1 MIYHKDGGLYNKS
14 MGALNDLW
22 LGLQEFGQFL
32 PILMMITGV
41 IIGIMVGV
49 LPGLSPSIGVALMLP
64 VTFGLDA
71 ISALVLLVSVYLASN
86 YGGSITAIAINT
98 PGTPGAVA
106 TTFDGYEL
114 TKKGKPLYAL
124 MTSLTASTVGGLI
137 GTIIL
142 ILFSVPLAKIA
153 LSFESYEYF
162 ALGVF
167 GLTIISSL
175 AGKSPLKGFIASGIG
190 LLLVTI
196 GFDTQL
202 PFSRFSMGIP
212 QLAEGVEFIP
222 ALIGL
227 FALAEIFYRIEKG
240 DHIQPKEAARVDL
253 SKTIPVKQLVKLKNV
268 MLRSSVIGT
277 LVGCIPGA
285 GGTIAT
291 FIAYDSAKNASKHP
305 EEFGKGSL
313 EGVAAPE
320 AANNGSVGGALVPL
334 LTLGIPGSASTA
346 VLLGALMIHKLNPG
360 PELFS
365 KEPGL
370 VYGVFISLFFA
381 NIFMFFVGLLGNKL
395 WIKII
400 AAPKSLLYPLI
411 LALSFIGSYFIQ
423 NSVFDVGV
431 CIAFGIMGWLLK
443 RGDFPTAPVVLG
455 LILGKMIEENLR
467 LSLVKGDW
475 SDFFTRPGSLII
487 IVLAVVSLF
496 LPYLK
501 KKLIKIAK

>member
-1 MIYHKDGGLYNKS
+1 
-14 MGALNDLW
+14 
-22 LGLQEFGQFL
+22 
-32 PILMMITGV
+32 MMFIGV

-64 VTFGLDA
+64 VTFGLDPT
-71 ISALVLLVSVYLASN
+71 SALVLLVSVYLASN

-114 TKKGKPLYAL
+114 TKQGKPLHAL
-124 MTSLTASTVGGLI
+124 ITSLTASTIGGLI

-142 ILFSVPLAKIA
+142 IMFSVPLATLA

-175 AGKSPLKGFIASGIG
+175 AGKSPLKGFISSAIG
-190 LLLVTI
+190 LILITI

-212 QLAEGVEFIP
+212 DLADGIEFIP

-227 FALAEIFYRIEKG
+227 FALGEIFYNIEKG
-240 DHIQPKEAARVDL
+240 DYAKVEKTKKVDL
-253 SKTIPVKQLVKLKNV
+253 SQTLPIKQLLKLKY
-268 MLRSSVIGT
+268 LILKSGVIGT

-291 FIAYDSAKNASKHP
+291 FIAYDQAKNSSKEP
-305 EEFGKGSL
+305 EKFGKGSL

-346 VLLGALMIHKLNPG
+346 VLIGALMIHKLNPG
-360 PELFS
+360 PELFD

-370 VYGVFISLFFA
+370 VYGIFIALFFA

-395 WIKII
+395 WIRII
-400 AAPKSLLYPLI
+400 AAPKSLLFPLI

-423 NSVFDVGV
+423 NSIFDVAICLVFGV
-431 CIAFGIMGWLLK
+431 LGWLLK
-443 RGDFPTAPVVLG
+443 RGGFPTAPVILG

-467 LSLVKGDW
+467 LSLIKGDW
-475 SDFFTRPGSLII
+475 IDFITRPGSLII
-487 IVLAVVSLF
+487 LLLAIISFF
-496 LPYLK
+496 LPYIK
-501 KKLIKIAK
+501 KKLSKKK

>member
-1 MIYHKDGGLYNKS
+1 
-14 MGALNDLW
+14 MGILNDLW
-22 LGLQEFGQFL
+22 LGLQEFGKFL
-32 PILMMITGV
+32 PIMMMLI
-41 IIGIMVGV
+41 GV

-64 VTFGLDA
+64 VTFGLDP
-71 ISALVLLVSVYLASN
+71 ISALVLLVLVYLASN

-98 PGTPGAVA
+98 PGTPWAVA

-114 TKKGKPLYAL
+114 TKQGRPLHAL
-124 MTSLTASTVGGLI
+124 LTSLTASTIGGLI

-142 ILFSVPLAKIA
+142 ILFSVPLANFA

-175 AGKSPLKGFIASGIG
+175 AGTSPLKGFIASGIG
-190 LLLVTI
+190 LLLITV

-202 PFSRFSMGIP
+202 PFSWFSMEIPALADGI
-212 QLAEGVEFIP
+212 EFIP

-227 FALAEIFYRIEKG
+227 FALGEIFYSIEKG
-240 DHIQPKEAARVDL
+240 DTHKKERRAEVDL
-253 SKTIPVKQLVKLKNV
+253 SQTLPVKQLIKLKSV
-268 MLRSSVIGT
+268 ILKSSVIGT

-291 FIAYDSAKNASKHP
+291 FIAYDNAKSSSKHP

-346 VLLGALMIHKLNPG
+346 VLIGALMIHKLNPG
-360 PELFS
+360 PELFD

-370 VYGVFISLFFA
+370 VYGIFISLFFA
-381 NIFMFFVGLLGNKL
+381 NIFMFFIGLMGNKL

-423 NSVFDVGV
+423 NSVFDVGI
-431 CIAFGIMGWLLK
+431 CIAFGVMGWLLK

-455 LILGKMIEENLR
+455 LILGKMIVENLR
-467 LSLVKGDW
+467 LSLIKGEW
-475 SDFFTRPGSLII
+475 TDFFTRPGSLVII
-487 IVLAVVSLF
+487 LLALLSF
-496 LPYLK
+496 SLPYIK
-501 KKLIKIAK
+501 NKLNKIH

>member
-1 MIYHKDGGLYNKS
+1 
-14 MGALNDLW
+14 MGILNNLW
-22 LGLQEFGQFL
+22 LGFQEFGHFL
-32 PILMMITGV
+32 PIMMMLIGV

-64 VTFGLDA
+64 VTFGLDP

-114 TKKGKPLYAL
+114 TKQGKPLHAL
-124 MTSLTASTVGGLI
+124 ITSLTASTIGGLV

-142 ILFSVPLAKIA
+142 ILFSVPLASLA

-175 AGKSPLKGFIASGIG
+175 AGKSPIKGFISSGIG
-190 LLLVTI
+190 LLLITV

-202 PFSRFSMGIP
+202 PFSRFNMDIPNLADGI
-212 QLAEGVEFIP
+212 EFIP

-227 FALAEIFYRIEKG
+227 FALGEIFFSIEKG
-240 DHIQPKEAARVDL
+240 DSVQEKKATKVNLTEALPLKEL
-253 SKTIPVKQLVKLKNV
+253 LKLKWL
-268 MLRSSVIGT
+268 MLKSSVIGT

-291 FIAYDSAKNASKHP
+291 FIAYDSAKNSSKNP
-305 EEFGKGSL
+305 EKFGKGSL

-346 VLLGALMIHKLNPG
+346 VLIGALMIHKLNPG
-360 PELFS
+360 PELFD

-370 VYGVFISLFFA
+370 VYGIFVSLFFA
-381 NIFMFFVGLLGNKL
+381 NIFMFFVGLLGNKV

-400 AAPKSLLYPLI
+400 AAPKSVLYPVI

-431 CIAFGIMGWLLK
+431 CIAFGILGWILK
-443 RGDFPTAPVVLG
+443 RGNFPTAPVVLG

-467 LSLVKGDW
+467 LSLIKGEW
-475 SDFFTRPGSLII
+475 IEFFTRPGSLII
-487 IVLAVVSLF
+487 IILAVVSF
-496 LPYLK
+496 FMPYIK
-501 KKLIKIAK
+501 KKLVRK

>member
-1 MIYHKDGGLYNKS
+1 
-14 MGALNDLW
+14 MGIINDLW

-32 PILMMITGV
+32 PIMMMFIGV

-64 VTFGLDA
+64 VTFGLDP

-114 TKKGKPLYAL
+114 TKQGKPLHAL
-124 MTSLTASTVGGLI
+124 ITSLTASTVGGLV

-142 ILFSVPLAKIA
+142 ILFSVPLATLA

-175 AGKSPLKGFIASGIG
+175 AGKSPLKGFISSGIG
-190 LLLVTI
+190 LLLITV

-202 PFSRFSMGIP
+202 PFSRFSMEIPDLADGI
-212 QLAEGVEFIP
+212 EFIP

-227 FALAEIFYRIEKG
+227 FALGEIFYSIEKG
-240 DHIQPKEAARVDL
+240 DNVKKEKTAKVDL
-253 SKTIPVKQLVKLKNV
+253 SQTLPLKQLLKLKSL
-268 MLRSSVIGT
+268 MLKSSVIGT

-291 FIAYDSAKNASKHP
+291 FIAYDNAKSSSKHP
-305 EEFGKGSL
+305 EKFGKGSL

-346 VLLGALMIHKLNPG
+346 VLIGALMIHKLNPG
-360 PELFS
+360 PELFD

-370 VYGVFISLFFA
+370 VYGIFISLFFA
-381 NIFMFFVGLLGNKL
+381 NIFMFFVGLMGNKL

-400 AAPKSLLYPLI
+400 AAPKSLLYPII

-423 NSVFDVGV
+423 NSVFDVGI

-467 LSLVKGDW
+467 LSLVKGEW
-475 SDFFTRPGSLII
+475 IDFFTRPGSLII
-487 IVLAVVSLF
+487 IILALVSFF
-496 LPYLK
+496 LPYIK
-501 KKLIKIAK
+501 KKLNKIN

>member
-1 MIYHKDGGLYNKS
+1 MEILHNLTIGLK
-14 MGALNDLW
+14 
-22 LGLQEFGQFL
+22 EFGQFL
-32 PILMMITGV
+32 PILMMFIGV
-41 IIGIMVGV
+41 VVGIIVGV

-64 VTFGLDA
+64 VTFGLDPM
-71 ISALVLLVSVYLASN
+71 SALVLLVSVYLSSN

-114 TKKGKPLYAL
+114 TKQGKPLYAL
-124 MTSLTASTVGGLI
+124 RTSLTASTVGGLV

-142 ILFSVPLAKIA
+142 ILFSVPLARVA

-175 AGKSPLKGFIASGIG
+175 AGKSPLKGFIASALG

-196 GFDTQL
+196 GFDTEL
-202 PFSRFSMGIP
+202 PFSRFTMGI
-212 QLAEGVEFIP
+212 AELSDGIEFIP

-227 FALAEIFYRIEKG
+227 FALGEIFYSIEKG
-240 DHIQPKEAARVDL
+240 DYTEKQEKARVDL
-253 SKTIPVKQLVKLKNV
+253 TKTLPFKKLMKLKSL
-268 MLRSSVIGT
+268 MLKSSIIGT
-277 LVGCIPGA
+277 LVGTIPGA

-291 FIAYDSAKNASKHP
+291 FIAYDSAKNSSKRP
-305 EEFGKGSL
+305 EDFGKGSL

-346 VLLGALMIHKLNPG
+346 VLIGALMIHKLNPG
-360 PELFS
+360 PELFE
-365 KEPGL
+365 KDPGL
-370 VYGVFISLFFA
+370 VYGIFISLFFA
-381 NIFMFFVGLLGNKL
+381 NIVMFFLGLAGNKL

-400 AAPKSLLYPLI
+400 SAPKSLLYPII
-411 LALSFIGSYFIQ
+411 LALSFIGSYFIN
-423 NSVFDVGV
+423 NSVFDVGI
-431 CIAFGIMGWLLK
+431 CITFGVMGWILK

-475 SDFFTRPGSLII
+475 VDFVTRPGSLII
-487 IVLAVVSLF
+487 LILAVVSF
-496 LPYLK
+496 FIPYIRK
-501 KKLIKIAK
+501 TISKRKRGKFE

>member
-1 MIYHKDGGLYNKS
+1 
-14 MGALNDLW
+14 MGIFNDLW

-32 PILMMITGV
+32 PILMMFIGV
-41 IIGIMVGV
+41 IVGILVGV

-64 VTFGLDA
+64 VTFGLDP
-71 ISALVLLVSVYLASN
+71 ISALVLLVSVYLSSN

-114 TKKGKPLYAL
+114 TKQGKPLQAL
-124 MTSLTASTVGGLI
+124 LTSLTASTIGGLI

-142 ILFSVPLAKIA
+142 ILFSVPLASLA

-175 AGKSPLKGFIASGIG
+175 AGKSPLKGFISSAIG
-190 LLLVTI
+190 LLLITI

-212 QLAEGVEFIP
+212 DLADGIAFIP

-227 FALAEIFYRIEKG
+227 FALGEIFYSIEKG
-240 DHIQPKEAARVDL
+240 GSLESQKTAKVNLSDKLSWKEL
-253 SKTIPVKQLVKLKNV
+253 FKMKYLMLKA
-268 MLRSSVIGT
+268 SVIGT

-291 FIAYDSAKNASKHP
+291 FIAYDNAKSGSKHP
-305 EEFGKGSL
+305 EKFGKGSL

-346 VLLGALMIHKLNPG
+346 VLIGALMIHKLNPG
-360 PELFS
+360 PQLFD

-370 VYGVFISLFFA
+370 VYGIFISLFFA

-400 AAPKSLLYPLI
+400 AAPKSLLYPII

-423 NSVFDVGV
+423 NSIFDVGI
-431 CIAFGIMGWLLK
+431 CIAFGILGWLMK
-443 RGDFPTAPVVLG
+443 RGDFPTAPVILG

-467 LSLVKGDW
+467 LSLVKGEW
-475 SDFFTRPGSLII
+475 LDFFTRPGSLII
-487 IVLAVVSLF
+487 IILALVSFF
-496 LPYLK
+496 LPYIK
-501 KKLIKIAK
+501 KRLNKIH

>member
-1 MIYHKDGGLYNKS
+1 
-14 MGALNDLW
+14 MGILNDLW

-32 PILMMITGV
+32 PIVMMFIGV

-64 VTFGLDA
+64 VTFGLDPM
-71 ISALVLLVSVYLASN
+71 SALVLLVSVYLASN

-114 TKKGKPLYAL
+114 TKQGKPLHAL
-124 MTSLTASTVGGLI
+124 MTSLTASTIGGLV

-142 ILFSVPLAKIA
+142 ILFSVPLASLA

-175 AGKSPLKGFIASGIG
+175 AGKSPLKGFISSGIG
-190 LLLVTI
+190 LLLITI

-202 PFSRFSMGIP
+202 PFSRFSLDIPDLADGIT
-212 QLAEGVEFIP
+212 FIP

-227 FALAEIFYRIEKG
+227 FALGEIFFSIEKG
-240 DHIQPKEAARVDL
+240 DQKKVEKTTKVDL
-253 SKTIPVKQLVKLKNV
+253 SKTLPIKELLKLKTL
-268 MLRSSVIGT
+268 MLKSSVIGT

-291 FIAYDSAKNASKHP
+291 FIAYDNAKSSSKHP
-305 EEFGKGSL
+305 EKFGKGSL

-346 VLLGALMIHKLNPG
+346 VLIGALMIHKLNPG
-360 PELFS
+360 PELFD

-370 VYGVFISLFFA
+370 IYGIFISLFFA
-381 NIFMFFVGLLGNKL
+381 NIFMFFVGLMGNKL

-400 AAPKSLLYPLI
+400 AAPKSLLYPII

-423 NSVFDVGV
+423 NSVFDVGI
-431 CIAFGIMGWLLK
+431 CIAFGILGWLLK

-467 LSLVKGDW
+467 LSLIKGDW
-475 SDFFTRPGSLII
+475 TEFFTRPGSLII
-487 IVLAVVSLF
+487 IGLALVSF
-496 LPYLK
+496 FMPYIK
-501 KKLIKIAK
+501 KKLVRKAS

>member
-1 MIYHKDGGLYNKS
+1 MAI
-14 MGALNDLW
+14 LNDLW
-22 LGLQEFGQFL
+22 LGLQEFGHL
-32 PILMMITGV
+32 MPIFMMLIGV
-41 IIGIMVGV
+41 IVGIVVGV

-64 VTFGLDA
+64 VTFGLSP

-114 TKKGKPLYAL
+114 TKQGKPLHAL
-124 MTSLTASTVGGLI
+124 ITSLTASTVGGII

-142 ILFSVPLAKIA
+142 ILFSVPLAALA

-175 AGKSPLKGFIASGIG
+175 AGKSPIKGFISSGIG
-190 LLLVTI
+190 LLLITI

-202 PFSRFSMGIP
+202 PFSRFTMGISN
-212 QLAEGVEFIP
+212 LADGIEFIP

-227 FALAEIFYRIEKG
+227 FALGEIFYSIEKG
-240 DHIQPKEAARVDL
+240 DSDKVDKKAKVDL
-253 SKTIPVKQLVKLKNV
+253 SSTLPIKELLKLK
-268 MLRSSVIGT
+268 MLMFKSAIIGT

-291 FIAYDSAKNASKHP
+291 FIAYDNAKSSSKHP
-305 EEFGKGSL
+305 EKFGHGSL

-346 VLLGALMIHKLNPG
+346 VLIGALMIHKLNPG
-360 PELFS
+360 PELFN

-370 VYGVFISLFFA
+370 VYGIFVSLFFA
-381 NIFMFFVGLLGNKL
+381 NIFMLIIGLLGNKL
-395 WIKII
+395 WVKII
-400 AAPKSLLYPLI
+400 AAPKSMLYPII

-423 NSVFDVGV
+423 NSVFDVGI
-431 CIAFGIMGWLLK
+431 CISFGILGWLLK
-443 RGDFPTAPVVLG
+443 RGNFPTAPVILG

-467 LSLVKGDW
+467 LSLIKGEW
-475 SDFFTRPGSLII
+475 IDFFTRPGSLII
-487 IVLAVVSLF
+487 IALAVTWHNQDFNLNNS
-496 LPYLK
+496 
-501 KKLIKIAK
+501 

>member
-1 MIYHKDGGLYNKS
+1 M
-14 MGALNDLW
+14 NDLW
-22 LGLQEFGQFL
+22 LGFQEFGQFL
-32 PILMMITGV
+32 PILMMIIGV

-71 ISALVLLVSVYLASN
+71 ISALVLLVSVYLSSN

-175 AGKSPLKGFIASGIG
+175 AGKSPLKGFISSGIG
-190 LLLVTI
+190 LLLITI

-202 PFSRFSMGIP
+202 PFSRFSLGIP
-212 QLAEGVEFIP
+212 ELAEGIEFIP

-227 FALAEIFYRIEKG
+227 FALGEIFYRIEKG
-240 DHIQPKEAARVDL
+240 DHIKKEQTAKVDL
-253 SKTIPVKQLVKLKNV
+253 SQILKLKNV

-291 FIAYDSAKNASKHP
+291 FIAYDNAKSVSKHP

-346 VLLGALMIHKLNPG
+346 VLIGALMIHKLNPG
-360 PELFS
+360 PELFD

-370 VYGVFISLFFA
+370 IYGIFVSLFFA

-400 AAPKSLLYPLI
+400 AAPKSLLYPVI

-431 CIAFGIMGWLLK
+431 CIAFGVMGWLLK

-467 LSLVKGDW
+467 LSLVKGEW
-475 SDFFTRPGSLII
+475 IDFFTRPGSLII
-487 IVLAVVSLF
+487 ILLAVVSF
-496 LPYLK
+496 FMPYLK
-501 KKLIKIAK
+501 KKLLHKKQ

>member
-1 MIYHKDGGLYNKS
+1 
-14 MGALNDLW
+14 MGILNDLW

-32 PILMMITGV
+32 PILMMFIGV
-41 IIGIMVGV
+41 IVGIMVGV

-64 VTFGLDA
+64 VTYGLDP

-114 TKKGKPLYAL
+114 TKQGKPLHAL
-124 MTSLTASTVGGLI
+124 LTSLTASTVGGLI

-142 ILFSVPLAKIA
+142 ILFSVPLASLA

-175 AGKSPLKGFIASGIG
+175 AGKSPLKGFISSGIG
-190 LLLVTI
+190 LLLITI

-212 QLAEGVEFIP
+212 DLADGIAFIP

-227 FALAEIFYRIEKG
+227 FALGEIFFSIEKSG
-240 DHIQPKEAARVDL
+240 SSEEKKKAKVDFSDKLSWKEL
-253 SKTIPVKQLVKLKNV
+253 FKMKYLMLKA
-268 MLRSSVIGT
+268 SVIGT

-291 FIAYDSAKNASKHP
+291 FIAYDNAKSSSKHP
-305 EEFGKGSL
+305 EKFGKGSL

-346 VLLGALMIHKLNPG
+346 VLIGALMIHKLNPG
-360 PELFS
+360 PQLFD

-370 VYGVFISLFFA
+370 VYGIFISLFFA
-381 NIFMFFVGLLGNKL
+381 NIFMFFVGLMGNKV

-400 AAPKSLLYPLI
+400 AAPKSLLYPII

-423 NSVFDVGV
+423 NSIFDVGV
-431 CIAFGIMGWLLK
+431 CIAFGILGWLMK
-443 RGDFPTAPVVLG
+443 RGDFPTAPVILG

-467 LSLVKGDW
+467 LSLVKGEW
-475 SDFFTRPGSLII
+475 LDFFTRPGSLII
-487 IVLAVVSLF
+487 IILALVSFF
-496 LPYLK
+496 LPYIK
-501 KKLIKIAK
+501 KRLNKIH

>member
-1 MIYHKDGGLYNKS
+1 
-14 MGALNDLW
+14 MGILNDLW
-22 LGLQEFGQFL
+22 LGFQEFGQFL
-32 PILMMITGV
+32 PIMMMLIGV

-64 VTFGLDA
+64 VTFGLDP

-114 TKKGKPLYAL
+114 TKQGKPLHAL
-124 MTSLTASTVGGLI
+124 ITSLTASTIGGLV

-142 ILFSVPLAKIA
+142 ILFSVPLATLA

-175 AGKSPLKGFIASGIG
+175 AGKSPIKGFISSGIG
-190 LLLVTI
+190 LLLITV

-202 PFSRFSMGIP
+202 PFSRFTMDIPNLADGI
-212 QLAEGVEFIP
+212 EFIP

-227 FALAEIFYRIEKG
+227 FALGEIFFSIEKG
-240 DHIQPKEAARVDL
+240 DNVQENKSTTVKL
-253 SKTIPVKQLVKLKNV
+253 SETLPIKQLVKLKGL
-268 MLRSSVIGT
+268 MLKSSIIGT

-291 FIAYDSAKNASKHP
+291 FIAYDNAKNASKNP

-346 VLLGALMIHKLNPG
+346 VLIGALMIHKLNPG
-360 PELFS
+360 PELFD

-370 VYGVFISLFFA
+370 VYGIFVSLFFA
-381 NIFMFFVGLLGNKL
+381 NIFMFFVGLLGNKI

-400 AAPKSLLYPLI
+400 AAPKSLLYPVI

-431 CIAFGIMGWLLK
+431 CIAFGILGWILK
-443 RGDFPTAPVVLG
+443 RGNFPTAPVVLG

-467 LSLVKGDW
+467 LSLIKGEW
-475 SDFFTRPGSLII
+475 IDFLTRPGSLII
-487 IVLAVVSLF
+487 IILAIISF
-496 LPYLK
+496 FMPYLK
-501 KKLIKIAK
+501 KKLVRK

>member
-1 MIYHKDGGLYNKS
+1 MAI
-14 MGALNDLW
+14 LNDLW
-22 LGLQEFGQFL
+22 LGLQEFGHL
-32 PILMMITGV
+32 MPIFMMFIGV
-41 IIGIMVGV
+41 IVGIVVGV

-64 VTFGLDA
+64 VTFGLSP

-114 TKKGKPLYAL
+114 TKQGKPLHAL
-124 MTSLTASTVGGLI
+124 ITSLTASTVGGII

-142 ILFSVPLAKIA
+142 ILFSVPLAALA

-175 AGKSPLKGFIASGIG
+175 AGKSPIKGFISSGIG
-190 LLLVTI
+190 LLLITI

-202 PFSRFSMGIP
+202 PFSRFTMGISN
-212 QLAEGVEFIP
+212 LADGIEFIP

-227 FALAEIFYRIEKG
+227 FALGEIFYSIEKG
-240 DHIQPKEAARVDL
+240 DSDKVDKKAKVDL
-253 SKTIPVKQLVKLKNV
+253 SSTLPIKELLKLK
-268 MLRSSVIGT
+268 MLMFKSAIIGT

-291 FIAYDSAKNASKHP
+291 FIAYDNAKSSSKHP
-305 EEFGKGSL
+305 EKFGHGSL

-346 VLLGALMIHKLNPG
+346 VLIGALMIHKLNPG
-360 PELFS
+360 PELFN

-370 VYGVFISLFFA
+370 VYGIFVSLFFA
-381 NIFMFFVGLLGNKL
+381 NIFMLIIGLLGNKL
-395 WIKII
+395 WVKII
-400 AAPKSLLYPLI
+400 AAPKSMLYPII

-423 NSVFDVGV
+423 NSVFDVGI
-431 CIAFGIMGWLLK
+431 CISFGILGWLLK
-443 RGDFPTAPVVLG
+443 RGNFPTAPVILG

-467 LSLVKGDW
+467 LSLIKGEW
-475 SDFFTRPGSLII
+475 IDFFTRPGSFVII
-487 IVLAVVSLF
+487 ALAVISF
-496 LPYLK
+496 FMPYIK
-501 KKLIKIAK
+501 KRIMKMKVKSV

>member
-1 MIYHKDGGLYNKS
+1 
-14 MGALNDLW
+14 MGIFNDLW
-22 LGLQEFGQFL
+22 LGLQEFGQLL
-32 PILMMITGV
+32 PIIMMFIGV
-41 IIGIMVGV
+41 IVGIMVGV

-64 VTFGLDA
+64 VTFGLDPT
-71 ISALVLLVSVYLASN
+71 SALVLLVSVYLASN

-114 TKKGKPLYAL
+114 TKQGKPLYAL
-124 MTSLTASTVGGLI
+124 VTSLTASTVGGLI

-142 ILFSVPLAKIA
+142 ILFSIPLATLA

-175 AGKSPLKGFIASGIG
+175 AGKSPLKGFISSAIG
-190 LLLVTI
+190 LILITI

-212 QLAEGVEFIP
+212 DLANGIEFIP

-227 FALAEIFYRIEKG
+227 FALGEIFYNIEKR
-240 DHIQPKEAARVDL
+240 DYAKVEKTEKVDL
-253 SKTIPVKQLVKLKNV
+253 SKTLPLKKLLKLKTL
-268 MLRSSVIGT
+268 MIKSGVIGT

-291 FIAYDSAKNASKHP
+291 FIAYDQAKNSSKEP
-305 EEFGKGSL
+305 EKFGKGSL

-346 VLLGALMIHKLNPG
+346 VLIGALMIHKLNPG
-360 PELFS
+360 PELFD

-370 VYGVFISLFFA
+370 VYGIFIALFFA

-400 AAPKSLLYPLI
+400 AAPKSLLFPLI

-423 NSVFDVGV
+423 NSMFDVGI
-431 CIAFGIMGWLLK
+431 CLAFGILGWLLK
-443 RGDFPTAPVVLG
+443 RGGFPTAPVILG

-467 LSLVKGDW
+467 LSLIKGEW
-475 SDFFTRPGSLII
+475 IDFFTRPGSLII
-487 IVLAVVSLF
+487 IILAIVSFF
-496 LPYLK
+496 LPYIK
-501 KKLIKIAK
+501 KKLSKKK

>member
-1 MIYHKDGGLYNKS
+1 MDILHNLY
-14 MGALNDLW
+14 

-32 PILMMITGV
+32 PILMMFIGV
-41 IIGIMVGV
+41 VVGIIVGV

-64 VTFGLDA
+64 VTFGLDP
-71 ISALVLLVSVYLASN
+71 ISALVLLVSVYLSSN

-114 TKKGKPLYAL
+114 TKQGKPLYAL
-124 MTSLTASTVGGLI
+124 MTSLTASTVGGLV

-142 ILFSVPLAKIA
+142 ILFSVPLARVA

-175 AGKSPLKGFIASGIG
+175 AGKSPLKGFIASALG

-196 GFDTQL
+196 GFDTEL
-202 PFSRFSMGIP
+202 PFSRFTMGI
-212 QLAEGVEFIP
+212 AELSDGIEFIP

-227 FALAEIFYRIEKG
+227 FALGEIFYSIEKG
-240 DHIQPKEAARVDL
+240 DYLEKTKKAKVDL
-253 SKTIPVKQLVKLKNV
+253 SKTLPVGKLMKMKAL
-268 MLRSSVIGT
+268 MLKSSIIGT
-277 LVGCIPGA
+277 LVGTIPGA

-291 FIAYDSAKNASKHP
+291 FIAYDNAKNSSKEP
-305 EEFGKGSL
+305 EKFGKGSL

-346 VLLGALMIHKLNPG
+346 VLIGALMVHKLNPG
-360 PELFS
+360 PELFE
-365 KEPGL
+365 KDPGL
-370 VYGVFISLFFA
+370 VYGIFISLFFA
-381 NIFMFFVGLLGNKL
+381 NIVMFFLGLAGNKL

-400 AAPKSLLYPLI
+400 SAPKSLLYPVI
-411 LALSFIGSYFIQ
+411 LALSFIGSYFIN
-423 NSVFDVGV
+423 NSIFDVGI
-431 CIAFGIMGWLLK
+431 CISFGMLGWILK

-467 LSLVKGDW
+467 LSLVKGNW
-475 SDFFTRPGSLII
+475 TEFFTRPGSLII
-487 IVLAVVSLF
+487 LSLAVVSF
-496 LPYLK
+496 FIPYFRKRLVK
-501 KKLIKIAK
+501 

>member
-1 MIYHKDGGLYNKS
+1 
-14 MGALNDLW
+14 MGILNDLM
-22 LGLQEFGQFL
+22 LGFQEFGQFL
-32 PILMMITGV
+32 PIMMMLIGV

-64 VTFGLDA
+64 VTFGLDPM
-71 ISALVLLVSVYLASN
+71 SALVLLVSVYLASN

-114 TKKGKPLYAL
+114 TKQGKPLHAL
-124 MTSLTASTVGGLI
+124 ITSLTASTIGGLV

-142 ILFSVPLAKIA
+142 IIFSVPLASLA

-175 AGKSPLKGFIASGIG
+175 AGKSPIKGFISSGIG
-190 LLLVTI
+190 LLLITI

-202 PFSRFSMGIP
+202 PFSRFNMDIPNLADGI
-212 QLAEGVEFIP
+212 EFIP

-227 FALAEIFYRIEKG
+227 FALGEIFYSIEKG
-240 DHIQPKEAARVDL
+240 DTVQKTKSTKVNLSDPLPLKEL
-253 SKTIPVKQLVKLKNV
+253 LKLKWL
-268 MLRSSVIGT
+268 MLKSSVIGT

-291 FIAYDSAKNASKHP
+291 FIAYDSAKNSSKTP
-305 EEFGKGSL
+305 EKFGKGSL

-346 VLLGALMIHKLNPG
+346 VLIGALMIHKLNPG
-360 PELFS
+360 PELFD

-370 VYGVFISLFFA
+370 VYGIFVSLFFA
-381 NIFMFFVGLLGNKL
+381 NIFMFFVGLAGNKL

-400 AAPKSLLYPLI
+400 AAPKSLLYPVI

-423 NSVFDVGV
+423 NSIFDVGV
-431 CIAFGIMGWLLK
+431 CIAFGILGWILK
-443 RGDFPTAPVVLG
+443 RGNFPTAPVVLG

-467 LSLVKGDW
+467 LSLIKGEW
-475 SDFFTRPGSLII
+475 IEFFIRPGSLII
-487 IVLAVVSLF
+487 IILAFVSF
-496 LPYLK
+496 FMPYIK
-501 KKLIKIAK
+501 KKLMRK

>member
-1 MIYHKDGGLYNKS
+1 
-14 MGALNDLW
+14 MGIFQDLW
-22 LGLQEFGQFL
+22 AGMQEFGQFL
-32 PILMMITGV
+32 PILMMLVGV
-41 IIGIMVGV
+41 VIGIIVGV

-114 TKKGKPLYAL
+114 TKKGKPLHAL
-124 MTSLTASTVGGLI
+124 LTSLTASTVGGLV

-142 ILFSVPLAKIA
+142 ILFSVPLAHLA

-175 AGKSPLKGFIASGIG
+175 AGKSPLKGFISSGIG

-196 GFDTQL
+196 GFDTEL
-202 PFSRFSMGIP
+202 PFSRFSMGIS
-212 QLAEGVEFIP
+212 QLADGIEFIP

-227 FALAEIFYRIEKG
+227 FALGEIFYSIEKG
-240 DHIQPKEAARVDL
+240 DYKEKRKSAKVNL
-253 SKTIPVKQLVKLKNV
+253 SDSLPVKQLVKLKSV
-268 MLRSSVIGT
+268 ILKSSVIGT

-291 FIAYDSAKNASKHP
+291 FIAYDQAKNSSKHP

-346 VLLGALMIHKLNPG
+346 VLIGALMIHKLNPG
-360 PELFS
+360 PELFN
-365 KEPGL
+365 KEAGL
-370 VYGVFISLFFA
+370 VYGIFISLFFA
-381 NIFMFFVGLLGNKL
+381 NIFMFLIGLLGNKL
-395 WIKII
+395 WIRII
-400 AAPKSLLYPLI
+400 AAPKSLLYPII

-431 CIAFGIMGWLLK
+431 CIAFGVMGWLLK

-467 LSLVKGDW
+467 LSLVKGEW
-475 SDFFTRPGSLII
+475 IEFFTRPGSLII
-487 IVLAVVSLF
+487 ILLAVISF
-496 LPYLK
+496 FMPYLRK
-501 KKLIKIAK
+501 KWLSFNKNKKS

>member
-1 MIYHKDGGLYNKS
+1 MEILRNLALGVGELAHFMPLLMIV
-14 MGALNDLW
+14 
-22 LGLQEFGQFL
+22 
-32 PILMMITGV
+32 IGV

-64 VTFGLDA
+64 ATFGMDPM
-71 ISALVLLVSVYLASN
+71 SALVLLTSVYLSSN

-114 TKKGKPLYAL
+114 TKQGKPLHAL
-124 MTSLTASTVGGLI
+124 MTSLTASTMGGLV

-142 ILFSVPLAKIA
+142 ILFSVPLAKLA

-167 GLTIISSL
+167 GMTIISSL
-175 AGKSPLKGFIASGIG
+175 AGNSPVKGFISSIMG

-202 PFSRFSMGIP
+202 PFSRFDLGIAE
-212 QLAEGVEFIP
+212 LADGIEFIP

-227 FALAEIFYRIEKG
+227 FALGEIFYSIENFKVLKKKKPG
-240 DHIQPKEAARVDL
+240 TTVSTASQKLPLLEL
-253 SKTIPVKQLVKLKNV
+253 WKLKV
-268 MLRSSVIGT
+268 LMLRSSIIGT

-291 FIAYDSAKNASKHP
+291 FIAYNDAKNSSKTP
-305 EEFGKGSL
+305 EKFGKGSL

-346 VLLGALMIHKLNPG
+346 VLIGALMIHKLNPG
-360 PELFS
+360 PELFE
-365 KEPGL
+365 KEPGI
-370 VYGVFISLFFA
+370 VYGLFISLFIA
-381 NIFMFFVGLLGNKL
+381 NIIMLAVGLLGNKL
-395 WIKII
+395 WVKII
-400 AAPKSLLYPLI
+400 AAPKKILYPI
-411 LALSFIGSYFIQ
+411 IIALSFIGSYFIQ
-423 NSVFDVGV
+423 NSLFDVGT
-431 CIAFGIMGWLLK
+431 CIAFGLFGWLLK
-443 RGDFPTAPVVLG
+443 RGGFPTAPVILG
-455 LILGKMIEENLR
+455 LILGNMIEENLR
-467 LSLVKGDW
+467 LSLVKGGLI
-475 SDFFTRPGSLII
+475 DFVTRPGSMII
-487 IVLAVVSLF
+487 LGLALVSFF
-496 LPYLK
+496 LPYVK
-501 KKLIKIAK
+501 KRLNKAPDLG

>member
-1 MIYHKDGGLYNKS
+1 MDILHN
-14 MGALNDLW
+14 
-22 LGLQEFGQFL
+22 LGLGFVEVMHFTPL
-32 PILMMITGV
+32 LMIVIGV
-41 IIGIMVGV
+41 IVGILVGV

-64 VTFGLDA
+64 VTFGMDPM
-71 ISALVLLVSVYLASN
+71 SALVLLTSVYLSSN

-114 TKKGKPLYAL
+114 TKQGKPLYAL
-124 MTSLTASTVGGLI
+124 KTSLTASTVGGLV

-142 ILFSVPLAKIA
+142 ILFSIPLAKLA

-167 GLTIISSL
+167 GMTIISSL
-175 AGKSPLKGFIASGIG
+175 AGDNPAKGFISSIIG

-202 PFSRFSMGIP
+202 PFSRFDMGISE
-212 QLAEGVEFIP
+212 LSDGLEFIP

-227 FALAEIFYRIEKG
+227 FALGEILFSIENFEILKK
-240 DHIQPKEAARVDL
+240 DKKAKKAVLTEHKLAN
-253 SKTIPVKQLVKLKNV
+253 SKLWKLKYL
-268 MLRSSVIGT
+268 MLKSSVLGTMIG
-277 LVGCIPGA
+277 VIPGA
-285 GGTIAT
+285 GGAIAT
-291 FIAYDSAKNASKHP
+291 FIAYNTAKNSSKKP

-346 VLLGALMIHKLNPG
+346 VLIGALMIHKLNPG
-360 PELFS
+360 PELFE
-365 KEPGL
+365 KEPGI
-370 VYGVFISLFFA
+370 VYGLFISLFFA
-381 NIFMFFVGLLGNKL
+381 NIIMFIVGLLGNKL
-395 WIKII
+395 WVKII
-400 AAPKSLLYPLI
+400 AAPKKLLYPLI
-411 LALSFIGSYFIQ
+411 IALSFIGSYFIQ
-423 NSVFDVGV
+423 NSLFDVGT
-431 CIAFGIMGWLLK
+431 CIAFGLFGWLLK
-443 RGDFPTAPVVLG
+443 RGGFPTAPVILG

-467 LSLVKGDW
+467 LSLVKGGLL
-475 SDFFTRPGSLII
+475 DFVTRPGSMII
-487 IVLAVVSLF
+487 LMLAVFSFF

-501 KKLIKIAK
+501 RKWSSRK

>member
-1 MIYHKDGGLYNKS
+1 MEI
-14 MGALNDLW
+14 LNN
-22 LGLQEFGQFL
+22 LGLGLSEL
-32 PILMMITGV
+32 MHLMPLLMILLGV

-64 VTFGLDA
+64 ATFGMDPM
-71 ISALVLLVSVYLASN
+71 SALVLLTAVYLSSN

-114 TKKGKPLYAL
+114 TKQGKPLHAL
-124 MTSLTASTVGGLI
+124 LTSLTASTAGGLV
-137 GTIIL
+137 GTVIL
-142 ILFSVPLAKIA
+142 ILFSVPLAKLA

-167 GLTIISSL
+167 GMTIISSL
-175 AGKSPLKGFIASGIG
+175 AGNDPAKGFISSIMG

-202 PFSRFSMGIP
+202 PFSRFDLGVSE
-212 QLAEGVEFIP
+212 LADGLEFIP

-227 FALAEIFYRIEKG
+227 FALGEIFYSIEHFKG
-240 DHIQPKEAARVDL
+240 LKNEKPGAETAPISQNLPLIKL
-253 SKTIPVKQLVKLKNV
+253 WKLKIL
-268 MLRSSVIGT
+268 MLRSSIIGT

-291 FIAYDSAKNASKHP
+291 FIAYNDAKNSSKTP

-346 VLLGALMIHKLNPG
+346 VLIGALMIHKLNPG
-360 PELFS
+360 PELFE
-365 KEPGL
+365 KEPGI
-370 VYGVFISLFFA
+370 VYGLFISLFIA
-381 NIFMFFVGLLGNKL
+381 NIVMLVIGLLGNKL
-395 WIKII
+395 WVKII
-400 AAPKSLLYPLI
+400 AAPKKILYPI
-411 LALSFIGSYFIQ
+411 IIALSFIGSYFIQ
-423 NSVFDVGV
+423 NSLFDVGT
-431 CIAFGIMGWLLK
+431 CIAFGLFGWLLK
-443 RGDFPTAPVVLG
+443 RGGFPTAPVILG
-455 LILGKMIEENLR
+455 LILGNMIEENLR
-467 LSLVKGDW
+467 LSLVKGDLI
-475 SDFFTRPGSLII
+475 DFVTRPGSLII
-487 IVLAVVSLF
+487 LLLALFSFF
-496 LPYLK
+496 LPYVK
-501 KKLIKIAK
+501 KRLNKSPIEKKVGS

>member
-1 MIYHKDGGLYNKS
+1 
-14 MGALNDLW
+14 MGVFNDLW
-22 LGLQEFGQFL
+22 LGLQEFGHFM
-32 PILMMITGV
+32 PIMMMFVGV

-64 VTFGLDA
+64 VTFGLDP
-71 ISALVLLVSVYLASN
+71 ISALVLLVSVYLSSN

-114 TKKGKPLYAL
+114 TKQGKPLHAL
-124 MTSLTASTVGGLI
+124 KTSLTASTIGGLV

-142 ILFSVPLAKIA
+142 ILFSVPLATLA
-153 LSFESYEYF
+153 LSFESYEFF

-175 AGKSPLKGFIASGIG
+175 AGKSPLKGFISSGIG
-190 LLLVTI
+190 LLLITI
-196 GFDTQL
+196 GFDTEL

-212 QLAEGVEFIP
+212 DLADGIEFIP

-227 FALAEIFYRIEKG
+227 FALGEIFYSIEKG
-240 DHIQPKEAARVDL
+240 DNLKKAAQAKKVDL
-253 SKTIPVKQLVKLKNV
+253 SQTLPVKQLLKLKTL
-268 MLRSSVIGT
+268 MLKSSVIGT

-291 FIAYDSAKNASKHP
+291 FIAYDNAKSSSKNP
-305 EEFGKGSL
+305 EKFGKGSL

-346 VLLGALMIHKLNPG
+346 VLIGALMIHKLNPG
-360 PELFS
+360 PELFD

-381 NIFMFFVGLLGNKL
+381 NIFMFFVGLLGNKV

-400 AAPKSLLYPLI
+400 AAPKSLLYPII

-423 NSVFDVGV
+423 NSVFDVGI
-431 CIAFGIMGWLLK
+431 CIAFGILGWFLK

-467 LSLVKGDW
+467 LSLVKGEW
-475 SDFFTRPGSLII
+475 IDFFTRPGSLII
-487 IVLAVVSLF
+487 ILLALVSFF
-496 LPYLK
+496 LPYIK
-501 KKLIKIAK
+501 KRLNKIR

>member
-1 MIYHKDGGLYNKS
+1 MDIINNLSLGFSSLMHFTPLLMI
-14 MGALNDLW
+14 
-22 LGLQEFGQFL
+22 
-32 PILMMITGV
+32 IIGV
-41 IIGIMVGV
+41 AVGIMVGV

-64 VTFGLDA
+64 ATFGMDA
-71 ISALVLLVSVYLASN
+71 MSALVLLTAVYLSAN

-106 TTFDGYEL
+106 TTFDGFEL
-114 TKKGKPLYAL
+114 TKQGKPMYAL
-124 MTSLTASTVGGLI
+124 MTSLVASTVGGLV

-142 ILFSVPLAKIA
+142 ILFSIPLASLA

-167 GLTIISSL
+167 GMTIISSL
-175 AGKSPLKGFIASGIG
+175 AGDNPVKGYIASLIG

-202 PFSRFSMGIP
+202 PFSRFSLGIL
-212 QLAEGVEFIP
+212 QLADGIEFIP

-227 FALAEIFYRIEKG
+227 FALGEIFFSIENFKVLR
-240 DHIQPKEAARVDL
+240 KEVSAKKAL
-253 SKTIPVKQLVKLKNV
+253 HKNKTLPLVKLWKLKWL
-268 MLRSSVIGT
+268 MLRSSVVGT
-277 LVGCIPGA
+277 LIGVIPGA

-291 FIAYDSAKNASKHP
+291 FIAYNNAKSTSKSP

-346 VLLGALMIHKLNPG
+346 VLIGALMVHKLNPG
-360 PELFS
+360 PQLFE

-370 VYGVFISLFFA
+370 VYGLFISLFFA
-381 NIFMFFVGLLGNKL
+381 NLVMLAFGLLGNKL
-395 WIKII
+395 WVRII
-400 AAPKSLLYPLI
+400 EAPKKLLYPLI
-411 LALSFIGSYFIQ
+411 IALSFIGSYFIQ
-423 NSVFDVGV
+423 NSLFDVGI
-431 CIAFGIMGWLLK
+431 CLAFGLLGWMLK
-443 RGDFPTAPVVLG
+443 RGRFPTAPVILG

-467 LSLVKGDW
+467 LSLVKGDI
-475 SDFFTRPGSLII
+475 SEFVTRPWSLVILL
-487 IVLAVVSLF
+487 LALVSFF
-496 LPYLK
+496 LPIIK
-501 KKLIKIAK
+501 KRFRHPAKNRR

>member
-1 MIYHKDGGLYNKS
+1 MGFGELAKFMPLLMIL
-14 MGALNDLW
+14 
-22 LGLQEFGQFL
+22 
-32 PILMMITGV
+32 IGV
-41 IIGIMVGV
+41 IVGIMVGV

-64 VTFGLDA
+64 ATFGMDPM
-71 ISALVLLVSVYLASN
+71 SALVLLTSVYLSSN

-114 TKKGKPLYAL
+114 TKQGRPLHAL
-124 MTSLTASTVGGLI
+124 LTSLTASTMGGLV

-142 ILFSVPLAKIA
+142 ILFSVPLAKLA

-167 GLTIISSL
+167 GMTIISSL
-175 AGKSPLKGFIASGIG
+175 AGNSPVKGFISSIMG

-202 PFSRFSMGIP
+202 PFSRFNLNIAELADGI
-212 QLAEGVEFIP
+212 EFIP

-227 FALAEIFYRIEKG
+227 FALGEIFYSIENFSN
-240 DHIQPKEAARVDL
+240 PKLGKKKDSVS
-253 SKTIPVKQLVKLKNV
+253 SKAQNLPLIKLWKLKFL
-268 MLRSSVIGT
+268 MFRSSVIGT

-291 FIAYDSAKNASKHP
+291 FIAYNDAKNASKAP

-346 VLLGALMIHKLNPG
+346 VLIGALMIHKLNPG
-360 PELFS
+360 PELFE
-365 KEPGL
+365 KEPGI
-370 VYGVFISLFFA
+370 VYGLFISLFIA
-381 NIFMFFVGLLGNKL
+381 NIVMLIVGLLGNKL
-395 WIKII
+395 WVKII
-400 AAPKSLLYPLI
+400 AAPKKI
-411 LALSFIGSYFIQ
+411 LFPIIIALSFIGSYFIQ
-423 NSVFDVGV
+423 NSLFDVGT
-431 CIAFGIMGWLLK
+431 CIAFGLFGWLLK
-443 RGDFPTAPVVLG
+443 RGGFPTAPVILG
-455 LILGKMIEENLR
+455 LILGNMIEENLR
-467 LSLVKGDW
+467 LSLVKGGLI
-475 SDFFTRPGSLII
+475 DFVTRPGSLII
-487 IVLAVVSLF
+487 LVLAMVSFF
-496 LPYLK
+496 LPYVK
-501 KKLIKIAK
+501 KRLNKIK